1 MIRVEKGQR
10 KKSTWDGPWIE
21 KKILLVHD
29 PPILVHSW
37 VLVHS
42 GQNLAAS
49 NKWNWS
55 LWSWNQYIETK
66 YQFGD
71 YVVWFPNFKDSS

>member
-1 MIRVEKGQR
+1 MIKVEKGQR

-42 GQNLAAS
+42 SQNLVAF
-49 NKWNWS
+49 NKWN
-55 LWSWNQYIETK
+55 
-66 YQFGD
+66 
-71 YVVWFPNFKDSS
+71 